1 MLMKL
6 RNQLPNSLNPH
17 LSQAK
22 TGDKLICKDVIMTV
36 LDHRSTV

>member
-6 RNQLPNSLNPH
+6 RNQLSNSLNPL

-22 TGDKLICKDVIMTV
+22 TGDKLICKDVIMTF
-36 LDHRSTV
+36 LDLQSTV